1 MFDNRKYDK
10 KSAHTAAHTYKNHN
24 KITFCHIYNS
34 WALNKIMKDQGS
46 VYQRMHCP
54 RIYYLILF
62 QCDIFQITYN
72 SHIHNITVDFRCP
85 YTFMPQQLLDCR
97 DIRSII

>member
-10 KSAHTAAHTYKNHN
+10 KQAHTAAHAYKNHN
-24 KITFCHIYNS
+24 EITFCHIYNS

-54 RIYYLILF
+54 PYLL
-62 QCDIFQITYN
+62 
-72 SHIHNITVDFRCP
+72 P
-85 YTFMPQQLLDCR
+85 YFISM
-97 DIRSII
+97 